1 MVENCELFYALIVK
15 KNHRMVENCELFY
28 ALIVKKQHRMDEHKR
43 QIYYNENNS
52 GKNKTHTNFISSF
65 SL

>member
-1 MVENCELFYALIVK
+1 
-15 KNHRMVENCELFY
+15 MVENCELFY